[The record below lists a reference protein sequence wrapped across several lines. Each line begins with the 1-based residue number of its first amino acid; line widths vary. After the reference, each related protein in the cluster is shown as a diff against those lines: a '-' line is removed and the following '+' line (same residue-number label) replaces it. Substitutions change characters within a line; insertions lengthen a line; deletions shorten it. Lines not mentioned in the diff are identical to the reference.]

1 MVHYQLLSGFP
12 LRQGTCVSGRLTAL
26 GGRALSVAEKEAAL
40 LRTAS
45 ARILGS
51 TFSMAGPTP
60 NPEIRTNPRAHAHVP
75 THTHAHFQVASV
87 GGRVEASQLQRR
99 GTGASSKLNPPH
111 QPPPVN
117 LKHGLLKAPKN
128 LSLSVSSLASSFS
141 GQPGPGLPSIP
152 PLFSPPSESSH
163 LLSVFPGVPS
173 PALVLTLLPLASC
186 YSYSM
191 DPPSLVQPFSNCPTA
206 SPSLLKTPYNHFHP
220 IPRLSYGLVC

>member
-117 LKHGLLKAPKN
+117 LNTGY
-128 LSLSVSSLASSFS
+128 SR
-141 GQPGPGLPSIP
+141 P
-152 PLFSPPSESSH
+152 PRTCHFLSPPSPPLSQANQAQACPQFPPCFH
-163 LLSVFPGVPS
+163 PLLSPPIFSASFPGF
-173 PALVLTLLPLASC
+173 PALHSC
-186 YSYSM
+186 
-191 DPPSLVQPFSNCPTA
+191 SLC
-206 SPSLLKTPYNHFHP
+206 SP
-220 IPRLSYGLVC
+220 